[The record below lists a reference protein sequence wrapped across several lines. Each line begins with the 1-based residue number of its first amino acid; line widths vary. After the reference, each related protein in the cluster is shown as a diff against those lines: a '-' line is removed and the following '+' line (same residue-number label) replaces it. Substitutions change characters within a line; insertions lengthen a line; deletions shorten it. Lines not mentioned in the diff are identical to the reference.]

1 MRDIAGNHAKM
12 KSIVLGVLFLSLACC
27 VSAQV
32 QLSDFDSVVITK
44 PEAAK
49 LLYRVNHPDFW
60 EFSIKQLK
68 TIKEG
73 NYQSASTQDDLM
85 GIIGSGPRSNAVLP
99 SMINT
104 VPAGLDWHVDVYVKG
119 TTNNRKLKTP
129 EGLAAEVPELYQPYW
144 ETGFWGVIRNGKDT
158 LATFGKLYEPQK
170 DSLFREVYLAT
181 RSLHPPVDPI
191 RKKYDYDRGLVYGNY
206 GIFGDFKGS
215 KWQIIFYERNR
226 TAYIFIDDVLEG
238 IYQLDYDVPNTKLIS
253 ILSATPPRV
262 PPVLLIRKGR
272 NKSQQADL
280 IRLAAFSMLVAQ
292 QRV

>member
-1 MRDIAGNHAKM
+1 M
-12 KSIVLGVLFLSLACC
+12 KGVICFLILFITVD
-27 VSAQV
+27 VSAQM
-32 QLSDFDSVVITK
+32 QLTDYDSVVITK
-44 PEAAK
+44 PDATK
-49 LLYRVNHPDFW
+49 LFYRVNHPDFG
-60 EFSIKQLK
+60 EFSIKQMK
-68 TIKEG
+68 IIKEG
-73 NYQSASTQDDLM
+73 NYQSASTQDDFM
-85 GIIGSGPRSNAVLP
+85 GIMGSGPRPNAVLP

-129 EGLAAEVPELYQPYW
+129 EGLATDVPELYQPYW

-158 LATFGKLYEPQK
+158 VATFGKLYDPQK

-181 RSLHPPVDPI
+181 RSLHPPVDPK

-226 TAYIFIDDVLEG
+226 TAYIFVDDMLEA
-238 IYQLDYDVPNTKLIS
+238 IYQLDYDAPNTKLIN